1 MAGLGEAAS
10 VIAVLQI
17 AEDIG
22 LKLFA
27 YTQGVRHAKED
38 MTRLHSAVLAFR
50 HVLEKVEDLKDHP
63 SAMKLRTFQLLN
75 QPNGPVEG
83 SLGELLELRRRLNTG
98 EGNTEMRRVGWRALK
113 WPFQR
118 KEVDKIVLAL
128 EGYKATFNMAL
139 TADNTQASLPSV
151 HSLSKK

>member
-50 HVLEKVEDLKDHP
+50 QVLEKVEDLKDHP

-75 QPNGPVEG
+75 QPNGPVEETEHGRGKRSDEEAGVEGFEMAIPEEG
-83 SLGELLELRRRLNTG
+83 S
-98 EGNTEMRRVGWRALK
+98 
-113 WPFQR
+113 
-118 KEVDKIVLAL
+118 
-128 EGYKATFNMAL
+128 
-139 TADNTQASLPSV
+139 
-151 HSLSKK
+151 